1 MGSSLVQLQ
10 TWLWGPSDVQGPHAG
25 PHSKHTSTLLT
36 PGWVVL
42 APPHQYLPASAIT
55 PKALPVILTT
65 CSSPASIP
73 PKDWGAASVAGDGG
87 SCLRGTGLGL
97 GQVTSAEVEELDED
111 IGQKEKDAAA
121 AQAAEG
127 WGSTLGFLG
136 GGSVSQDSSL
146 YLNHNQEADGE

>member
-1 MGSSLVQLQ
+1 M
-10 TWLWGPSDVQGPHAG
+10 
-25 PHSKHTSTLLT
+25 
-36 PGWVVL
+36 VL

-146 YLNHNQEADGE
+146 YLQEEKWSKLRRLLNCMGFVWLIGFCFCLLGLHPKSIT

>member
-1 MGSSLVQLQ
+1 MLNPGAGATSAGSGTGGSHGD
-10 TWLWGPSDVQGPHAG
+10 TGRGEAG
-25 PHSKHTSTLLT
+25 GLGVGGASEGLLS
-36 PGWVVL
+36 
-42 APPHQYLPASAIT
+42 YPASAIT